1 MPEKSS
7 ENREAIIR
15 KNNETIGNYSVVL
28 RDISK
33 ARGKFDAIEGKIDEN
48 VDRLGKA
55 NRVYE
60 SLPEELFSKP
70 SPVLHS
76 LIASGSELAG
86 GLYAHSE
93 YFKDHIQKIS
103 DETDSLIG
111 TAAVS
116 DISGNTTSN
125 VLISIAKIAVLQ
137 DPKIGELIEELE
149 LPSPFEKRKD
159 LESDLRKIKKQL
171 ADMYVGAWQTIGDT
185 SKQDRFSQAANS
197 MRNLL
202 SQLLDILAPPEKVKK
217 ADWYK
222 PELNEETKKIRKK
235 PTQRSRAKYAIMGE
249 RSKETLD
256 EEDLKMITVLMDDAR
271 NAYEFLSNPAHARN
285 EEIFTFT
292 KSYMERCEEVIR
304 SILELRKRFYISSQ

>member
-202 SQLLDILAPPEKVKK
+202 SQLLDILAPPEKV
-217 ADWYK
+217 
-222 PELNEETKKIRKK
+222 
-235 PTQRSRAKYAIMGE
+235 
-249 RSKETLD
+249 
-256 EEDLKMITVLMDDAR
+256 
-271 NAYEFLSNPAHARN
+271 
-285 EEIFTFT
+285 
-292 KSYMERCEEVIR
+292 
-304 SILELRKRFYISSQ
+304 